1 MKRKVSQSSLQKIF
15 TDGCSYYFSLPLR
28 IMTKQV
34 AGTAAVAKGEA
45 DHGHLQRD
53 ECIWRCLI
61 IFGLDRAIS

>member
-45 DHGHLQRD
+45 DHGHLQRRMHM
-53 ECIWRCLI
+53 EVPNNFW
-61 IFGLDRAIS
+61 FG